1 MVRGHMLLDCD
12 ITTRDITNVKAIFG
26 PVLDTIRGKTTQHS
40 PMPVRAHYVS
50 VSRLIR
56 TRNRGVDIS
65 MDLFFISGMAFLVS
79 RSRRIRFVTAEVL
92 TDQFTHIM
100 SAAITQVVN
109 LCKCFGFNINT
120 CFADGQFAALGQTV
134 GGLHFDTSGH
144 KEHLG
149 NVERVIRVIKERVRL
164 IRSSIP

>member
-12 ITTRDITNVKAIFG
+12 ITTREITGAKTIFG
-26 PVLDTIRGKTTQHS
+26 PALDAVRGKTTWRS
-40 PMPVRAHYVS
+40 PMPARAHYVS
-50 VSRLIR
+50 VPCLIR
-56 TRNRGVDIS
+56 ERNCDLDIS
-65 MDLFFISGMAFLVS
+65 AYLFFIDGLGFLVT
-79 RSRRIRFVTAEVL
+79 RSRRLHFVTAEVL
-92 TDQFTHIM
+92 ADQFTCTM
-100 SAAITQVVN
+100 SAAMTQVVN